1 MTRGNV
7 TQKHNYDCY
16 ITCQHTLHVNIII
29 FNVMQHYASSNNNLI
44 SFDPLN
50 LQLYYLSFDSLKM
63 KPVNRFIHLVHRVSF
78 IHPFTHS
85 FGAAYPLS
93 SLVQQLIQT
102 ICCMPVFRLSDEY
115 LDWIPG
121 DKVCQLILLH
131 EDKMSSVCK
140 TLSVSLFRVVI
151 VLWSISV
158 TVSHSKQLC
167 LFLKVYLWDCLF
179 CLVLPEPLLFS
190 NWSQWDYCS

>member
-1 MTRGNV
+1 
-7 TQKHNYDCY
+7 
-16 ITCQHTLHVNIII
+16 
-29 FNVMQHYASSNNNLI
+29 MQHYASSLT
-44 SFDPLN
+44 SFHFPPLN

-93 SLVQQLIQT
+93 SVVQQLIQT
-102 ICCMPVFRLSDEY
+102 ICCMLVFWLSDEN
-115 LDWIPG
+115 LNWIPG
-121 DKVCQLILLH
+121 DNVCQLILLH
-131 EDKMSSVCK
+131 EDKM
-140 TLSVSLFRVVI
+140 LPAYFYWWIFLVVI
-151 VLWSISV
+151 VLWSISI
-158 TVSHSKQLC
+158 TVSHTKQHC